1 MNGILTT
8 KTLQNFPP
16 MPNLLLFPLRGYLP
30 ITNTTF
36 PKLPQHVVFVNQT
49 LNNGLENLG
58 AASKGFIERRTQVGY
73 SYLKPLSIDIEVP
86 FKDRETKSITDKQRP
101 TRTQQRS
108 VLEAKNKI
116 RYYWKSTIP
125 TDDNTTYRLS
135 YWECPQTPNEPVRPR
150 NCLTTGDGDISDEST
165 YKASYLG
172 NWCIQPDPSIVPC
185 EKQLL
190 GRGPI
195 QDITTQKHDYSWKS
209 IKLREPFKP
218 QQQLYCLA
226 AKLSVPHCQI
236 DHVVLI
242 LKSKYEILDI
252 LLRIAAKLR
261 PDDGKMYR
269 EKLFKMMTLTTYFK
283 VIEID
288 DTTYNLS
295 YYESDCRCPSTSYA
309 PIRKYAKPCIPIDD
323 STTYKLSYWAN
334 DATSKEEQVWCHKRE
349 YLPPVEPIDAC
360 TTYKLSYWPH
370 SEKKRPSVII
380 QGTDN
385 ILNAGCCSDTNTTY
399 GLSYFGSEGDKRNL
413 IRQPENILF
422 SSCPPAYDTVHRMSF
437 FGNYGMNQEMMI
449 TPCDKQMLGKG
460 PMQNVTTQKHD
471 YTWKLMPTQSETRPE
486 DNLVCASSPLEC
498 CTTHRLSYIPNEKP
512 LVPIKT
518 YAPVRQYT
526 SPHIL
531 MDSETT
537 MQLSYQPVDL
547 TDKVEKPCD
556 DKSTYH
562 LPDAPMEDS
571 TTYNTR
577 NCEEVD
583 KSTKFQNCRN
593 NVYYK
598 LIQTSKS
605 LRPAAWSA

>member
-1 MNGILTT
+1 MQICH
-8 KTLQNFPP
+8 FDP
-16 MPNLLLFPLRGYLP
+16 
-30 ITNTTF
+30 
-36 PKLPQHVVFVNQT
+36 
-49 LNNGLENLG
+49 
-58 AASKGFIERRTQVGY
+58 
-73 SYLKPLSIDIEVP
+73 
-86 FKDRETKSITDKQRP
+86 P

-116 RYYWKSTIP
+116 RLNHGESCKCCCCCTSQCASLKYVQPQVMKSFAPVRYYWKSTIP

-226 AKLSVPHCQI
+226 AKLS
-236 DHVVLI
+236 
-242 LKSKYEILDI
+242 
-252 LLRIAAKLR
+252 
-261 PDDGKMYR
+261 
-269 EKLFKMMTLTTYFK
+269 
-283 VIEID
+283 D

-577 NCEEVD
+577 YLLVSFN
-583 KSTKFQNCRN
+583 
-593 NVYYK
+593 
-598 LIQTSKS
+598 
-605 LRPAAWSA
+605 